1 MAFPSSSVKIVC
13 FAFTLFLAL
22 IAHSQESISLDVD
35 KDSPSQMSL
44 LDDDWELKIGDRLI
58 YQVVEEREEPLL
70 LSVNGN
76 GDLLV
81 PYIGNVSAQGKTGKQ
96 LAYEIKEKLEAEFFY
111 RATVM
116 ITQREEDR
124 NRGRVMVM
132 GEVNRPG
139 EQLIPA
145 DAPLTMSQA
154 ILQAGSF
161 TLYAD
166 RAKVSIVSE
175 GAKES
180 RVEIDL
186 GKMMESGDL
195 SADPILRAGDVIIVA
210 RAEQSESQVYVLG
223 SVQSPGLYRLNG
235 DKVSLSQV
243 IVMANGFTRFAKTN
257 KVRLISLDNKGEK
270 TERLVNVGRVFDS
283 GDRSDDPIVKPGDMI
298 IVDEKMI
305 SFGG

>member
-1 MAFPSSSVKIVC
+1 MVSNPFRAVYFFV
-13 FAFTLFLAL
+13 AL
-22 IAHSQESISLDVD
+22 PFSLVLGQADEAVTVA
-35 KDSPSQMSL
+35 SEEEPTQMSL
-44 LDDDWELKIGDRLI
+44 LDDEWELKIGDRLI

-81 PYIGNVSAQGKTGKQ
+81 PYIGNVSAQGKTGRQ
-96 LAYEIKEKLEAEFFY
+96 LAFEIKQELEKDFFY

-116 ITQREEDR
+116 VTQREEDR

-145 DAPLTMSQA
+145 DAPLTVSQA

-161 TLYAD
+161 TLNAD
-166 RAKVSIVSE
+166 RARVSIVSE
-175 GAKES
+175 GSQET

-186 GKMMESGDL
+186 GSMMESGDL
-195 SADPILRAGDVIIVA
+195 SADPMLKSGDVIIVA
-210 RAEQSESQVYVLG
+210 RAERSETQVYVLG
-223 SVQSPGLYRLNG
+223 AVQSPGLYTLND
-235 DKVSLSQV
+235 DKISLSQV
-243 IVMANGFTRFAKTN
+243 VVMANGFTRFARTN
-257 KVRLISLDNKGEK
+257 KVRLISVDENGEK
-270 TERLVNVGRVFDS
+270 SERLINVGRVFDD
-283 GDRSDDPIVKPGDMI
+283 GDRSDDPLVKPGDMI

-305 SFGG
+305 SFSG